1 MRKQSEMS
9 RAAAK
14 KNRSGQLFDNNSNE
28 MPDPHLLSPNSS
40 MRNLDVSSASDN
52 ESWASEDSYPEE
64 LTSPPIQWKSEIP
77 WTPDRRRSSIKKP
90 QFQLDPVAL
99 QLNEF
104 YENRVRTSLERKE
117 ICEEIAYNAIH
128 KCFRKIQMV
137 DNRFRANSLVSQGIP
152 YDGLQAEE
160 PIQMDMLVQLSP
172 GTSSAMYT
180 ALDERTGGIRVQ
192 PSSEDYSVWEDC
204 ITTNGFLAAGK
215 INSLLRKYV
224 KKAVKILNAHMK
236 DGRTEKLPKQVRSIS
251 IEKGPVI
258 RVIINKDISV
268 DILPA
273 FVIPDSR
280 SDPARRDCPSSS
292 HVVCKPYI
300 QNEMIWRL
308 SFYVAEKNRIRALSE
323 GCRIQLLRI
332 LTEIRDNEDQL
343 KRLSSYHV
351 KTLLFHESDK
361 FPDFHEWSADKITR
375 RFFGLLERLKTA
387 LKEGNL
393 PHYFMQPPDFK
404 PVNLFADLDGKTLS
418 DMLDVIEDIMENP
431 MGILRTA
438 GRERR
443 QTMWPW
449 EMGLFLP
456 AGITS

>member
-1 MRKQSEMS
+1 MFS
-9 RAAAK
+9 
-14 KNRSGQLFDNNSNE
+14 RSGRNNRGGQVFDENGQE
-28 MPDPHLLSPNSS
+28 MPNPNLLSPNSS
-40 MRNLDVSSASDN
+40 MKSLDVSSASDN

-64 LTSPPIQWKSEIP
+64 LPSPPIQWKSEIP
-77 WTPDRRRSSIKKP
+77 LTPDRRRSSIKKP
-90 QFQLDPVAL
+90 QFQLDPVAV

-104 YENRVRTSLERKE
+104 YENRVRISLERKE
-117 ICEEIAYNAIH
+117 ICEEIAYNSVH
-128 KCFRKIQMV
+128 KCLRKIQMV

-172 GTSSAMYT
+172 GYSSAMYT
-180 ALDERTGGIRVQ
+180 ACDERTGGIRLQ

-204 ITTNGFLAAGK
+204 ITTNGFLSAGK
-215 INSLLRKYV
+215 INSLLRRYV
-224 KKAVKILNAHMK
+224 KKAVKILNLHIK
-236 DGRTEKLPKQVRSIS
+236 DKRAEKLPKHLSSIAV
-251 IEKGPVI
+251 EKGPVI
-258 RVIINKDISV
+258 RLTINKDISV

-280 SDPARRDCPSSS
+280 TDPSRRDCPSSS
-292 HVVCKPYI
+292 HAVCKPHV

-308 SFYVAEKNRIRALSE
+308 SFYVAEKNRVRALSD
-323 GCRIQLLRI
+323 GCRVQLLRI

-343 KRLSSYHV
+343 KKLSSYHV

-361 FPDFHEWSADKITR
+361 YPDFHEWSADKITQ
-375 RFFGLLERLKTA
+375 RFFGLLERLKKA
-387 LKEGNL
+387 LKDGNL
-393 PHYFMQPPDFK
+393 PHYYMQPPDFE

-418 DMLDVIEDIMENP
+418 DMLDVVEDIMANP
-431 MGILRTA
+431 LDILSTV

-456 AGITS
+456 AGLAS

>member
-1 MRKQSEMS
+1 MS
-9 RAAAK
+9 NARER
-14 KNRSGQLFDNNSNE
+14 KNRGGQIFDENSNGIK
-28 MPDPHLLSPNSS
+28 DPKFLSPNSS
-40 MRNLDVSSASDN
+40 SKSLDVSSASDN
-52 ESWASEDSYPEE
+52 DSWASEDSYPDE
-64 LTSPPIQWKSEIP
+64 LPSPPIQWKSEIP

-90 QFQLDPVAL
+90 QFQLDPVAV

-104 YENRVRTSLERKE
+104 YENRVRISLERKE
-117 ICEEIAYNAIH
+117 ICEEIAYNAVH

-137 DNRFRANSLVSQGIP
+137 DNRFRANSVVSQGIP

-160 PIQMDMLVQLSP
+160 AIQMDMLVQLSP
-172 GTSSAMYT
+172 GRSSAMYT
-180 ALDERTGGIRVQ
+180 AYDERTGGMRVQ

-204 ITTNGFLAAGK
+204 ITTNGFLSAGK

-224 KKAVKILNAHMK
+224 KKAVKILNFHIK
-236 DGRTEKLPKQVRSIS
+236 EGRVDKLPKNLSSIS
-251 IEKGPVI
+251 VEKGPVI
-258 RVIINKDISV
+258 RVIVNKDISV

-280 SDPARRDCPSSS
+280 SDPSRRDCPSSS
-292 HVVCKPYI
+292 HVVCKPHV

-323 GCRIQLLRI
+323 GCRVQLLRI

-343 KRLSSYHV
+343 KKLSSYHV
-351 KTLLFHESDK
+351 KTLLFHESDVY
-361 FPDFHEWSADKITR
+361 PDFHEWSAEKISR
-375 RFFGLLERLKTA
+375 RFFGLLERLKKA

-404 PVNLFADLDGKTLS
+404 QVNLFADLDGKTLS
-418 DMLDVIEDIMENP
+418 DMLDVVEDIMENP
-431 MGILRTA
+431 MGVLRTV

-449 EMGLFLP
+449 ELGLFLP
-456 AGITS
+456 AGLTS

>member
-1 MRKQSEMS
+1 MS
-9 RAAAK
+9 NARER
-14 KNRSGQLFDNNSNE
+14 KNRGGQIFDENSNGIK
-28 MPDPHLLSPNSS
+28 DPKFLSPNSS
-40 MRNLDVSSASDN
+40 SKSLDVSSASDN
-52 ESWASEDSYPEE
+52 DSWASEDSYPDE
-64 LTSPPIQWKSEIP
+64 LPSPPIQWKSEIP

-90 QFQLDPVAL
+90 QFQLDPVAV

-104 YENRVRTSLERKE
+104 YENRVRISLERKE
-117 ICEEIAYNAIH
+117 ICEEIAYNAVH

-137 DNRFRANSLVSQGIP
+137 DNRFRANSVVSQGIP

-160 PIQMDMLVQLSP
+160 AIQMDMLVQLSP
-172 GTSSAMYT
+172 GRSSAMYT
-180 ALDERTGGIRVQ
+180 AYDERTGGMRVQ

-204 ITTNGFLAAGK
+204 ITTNGFLSAGK

-224 KKAVKILNAHMK
+224 KKAVKILNFHIK
-236 DGRTEKLPKQVRSIS
+236 EGRADKLPKNLSSIS
-251 IEKGPVI
+251 VEKGPVI
-258 RVIINKDISV
+258 RVIVNKDISV

-280 SDPARRDCPSSS
+280 SDPSRRDCPSSS
-292 HVVCKPYI
+292 HVVCKPHV

-323 GCRIQLLRI
+323 GCRVQLLRI

-343 KRLSSYHV
+343 KKLSSYHV
-351 KTLLFHESDK
+351 KTLLFHESDVY
-361 FPDFHEWSADKITR
+361 PDFHEWSAEKISR
-375 RFFGLLERLKTA
+375 RFFGLLERLKKA

-393 PHYFMQPPDFK
+393 SHYFMQPPDFK
-404 PVNLFADLDGKTLS
+404 QVNLFVDLDGKTLS
-418 DMLDVIEDIMENP
+418 DMLDVVEDIMENP
-431 MGILRTA
+431 MGVLRTV

-449 EMGLFLP
+449 ELGLFLP
-456 AGITS
+456 AGLTS